1 MNPECLQSLRFFLT
15 AILVLLKTWY
25 LCDLGEVDLKAAIVS
40 PLDCEPNRPAAQQD
54 ILERMILVDRDDRPM
69 GEGDKLEV
77 HRQGLLHR
85 AFSIFI
91 FNARDELLLQRRAD
105 SKYHFAGFWSN
116 SCCGHPRSG
125 ESTARAAGRR
135 LGEELGF
142 QTPLTEQ
149 MQLIYRAE
157 DPESGLIEHEYLHV
171 FHGRFMQDPRP
182 DPAEVGAWRWT
193 SVGAV
198 RRSLAISSHLFT
210 PWFKLIAEP
219 VLDGA
224 IKI

>member
-1 MNPECLQSLRFFLT
+1 LT
-15 AILVLLKTWY
+15 AILVFLMAWN
-25 LCDLGEVDLKAAIVS
+25 LCDLGDVDLKAAIVS
-40 PLDCEPNRPAAQQD
+40 PLDSEPNRPAAQQD
-54 ILERMILVDRDDRPM
+54 TLERMILVDRDDRPL

-91 FNARDELLLQRRAD
+91 FNARDEVLLQRRAD

-125 ESTARAAGRR
+125 ESTARAALRR

-198 RRSLAISSHLFT
+198 RRSLAKSPHLFT
-210 PWFKLIAEP
+210 PWFKLIAER

-224 IKI
+224 IRT